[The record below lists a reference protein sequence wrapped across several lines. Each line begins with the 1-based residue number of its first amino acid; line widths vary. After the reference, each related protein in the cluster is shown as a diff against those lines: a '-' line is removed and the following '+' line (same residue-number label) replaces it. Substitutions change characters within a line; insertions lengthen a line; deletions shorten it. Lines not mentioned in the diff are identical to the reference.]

1 MQLFLFKKY
10 KMRPLSISDSAKKI
24 FPINTR
30 RELIDLKDTDFP
42 AVSAVILTKN
52 DMEYVKKI
60 ESLSFNL
67 PIIVVIEDGNEDAK
81 INLQKINS
89 AVVIDSSKKN
99 IELYS
104 RKIESLAQKYENKI
118 DSPFFRALKE
128 YTFTANSEFDCP
140 GHQGGEFF
148 MKHPAGKSFVDFFG
162 ENLFRADLCNADVK
176 LGDLLIHEGPA
187 YDAEKFAAKVFNA
200 DKTYFVLNGTSAS
213 NKIALNAI
221 VTPGDLV
228 LYDRNNHKSC
238 CHGALIQGGAI
249 PLYLQTSRNPYGSIG
264 GIYEEC
270 FKEEY
275 IRELIREKCPEKAD
289 LPRPIRL
296 TVIELG
302 TYDGVISNAKQIVEK
317 IGKLCDY
324 IMFDSAWV
332 GYEQF
337 IPMMKDC
344 SPLLIE
350 LGPEDPGI
358 IVTQSVHKQQA
369 GFSQTS
375 QIHKKDNHIN
385 GQDRYVT
392 HKRFNNSYMMH
403 SSTSPF
409 YPLFA
414 ALDVNAKIHEGKAGR
429 KLWNNCVKLGIDARK
444 MVLNNCKYF
453 KPLVPPIVNG
463 KKWEEGDTEDMAEN
477 IDYFL
482 LKSGE
487 KWHGFEGYGKRQYFI
502 DPCKL
507 NLLTSGIDIEKGEYE
522 EFGIPATI
530 VANYLRE
537 NLIIPEKCDLNDI
550 LFLLTPAE
558 SFAKIENLVN
568 KLCEFE
574 SLLDSNVKLEKVLP
588 DLVGKYEKYKGYTIR
603 QLCQEMHDFYKN
615 RNISYIQKKMFLKE
629 FLPEYV
635 LNPQI
640 ANYEFIRGKGELI
653 PLTECKGRIALEGA
667 LPYPPGIICVQPG
680 ERWND
685 ITLNYFLTLEQI
697 INEFPGFEPE
707 IQGVYL
713 QNENGK
719 KIIYGTV
726 LKKEFEPKA

>member
-1 MQLFLFKKY
+1 
-10 KMRPLSISDSAKKI
+10 MRPLSISDSARKI

-81 INLQKINS
+81 INLQKIKS

-275 IRELIREKCPEKAD
+275 IRDLIREKCPEKAD

-296 TVIELG
+296 AVIELG
-302 TYDGVISNAKQIVEK
+302 TYDGIISNAKQIVEK

-444 MVLNNCKYF
+444 MVINNCKYF

-487 KWHGFEGYGKRQYFI
+487 KWHGFEGYGRRQYFI

-574 SLLDSNVKLEKVLP
+574 SLLDNNVKLEKVLP
-588 DLVGKYEKYKGYTIR
+588 DLVEKYEKYKGYTIR
-603 QLCQEMHDFYKN
+603 KLCQEMHDFYKS
-615 RNISYIQKKMFLKE
+615 RNISLIQKKMFLKE
-629 FLPEYV
+629 YFPEYV

-653 PLTECKGRIALEGA
+653 PLSECKGRIALEGA

-685 ITLNYFLTLEQI
+685 TALNYFLSLEQI

-719 KIIYGTV
+719 KVIYGTV
-726 LKKEFEPKA
+726 LKKEFEPKD

>member
-1 MQLFLFKKY
+1 
-10 KMRPLSISDSAKKI
+10 MRPLSISDSARKI

-81 INLQKINS
+81 INLQKIKS

-275 IRELIREKCPEKAD
+275 IRDLIREKCPEKAD

-296 TVIELG
+296 AVIELG
-302 TYDGVISNAKQIVEK
+302 TYDGIISNAKQIVEK

-487 KWHGFEGYGKRQYFI
+487 KWHGFEGYGRRQYFI

-574 SLLDSNVKLEKVLP
+574 SLLDNNVKLEKVLP
-588 DLVGKYEKYKGYTIR
+588 DLVEKYEKYKGYTIR
-603 QLCQEMHDFYKN
+603 QLCQEMHDFYKS
-615 RNISYIQKKMFLKE
+615 RNISLIQKKMFLKE
-629 FLPEYV
+629 YFPEYV

-653 PLTECKGRIALEGA
+653 PLSECKGRIALEGA

-685 ITLNYFLTLEQI
+685 TALNYFLSLEQI

-719 KIIYGTV
+719 KVIYGTV
-726 LKKEFEPKA
+726 LKKEFEPKD

>member
-296 TVIELG
+296 AVIELG

-588 DLVGKYEKYKGYTIR
+588 DLVEKYEKYKGYTIR

>member
-1 MQLFLFKKY
+1 
-10 KMRPLSISDSAKKI
+10 
-24 FPINTR
+24 
-30 RELIDLKDTDFP
+30 
-42 AVSAVILTKN
+42 
-52 DMEYVKKI
+52 
-60 ESLSFNL
+60 
-67 PIIVVIEDGNEDAK
+67 
-81 INLQKINS
+81 
-89 AVVIDSSKKN
+89 
-99 IELYS
+99 
-104 RKIESLAQKYENKI
+104 
-118 DSPFFRALKE
+118 
-128 YTFTANSEFDCP
+128 
-140 GHQGGEFF
+140 
-148 MKHPAGKSFVDFFG
+148 
-162 ENLFRADLCNADVK
+162 
-176 LGDLLIHEGPA
+176 
-187 YDAEKFAAKVFNA
+187 
-200 DKTYFVLNGTSAS
+200 
-213 NKIALNAI
+213 
-221 VTPGDLV
+221 
-228 LYDRNNHKSC
+228 
-238 CHGALIQGGAI
+238 
-249 PLYLQTSRNPYGSIG
+249 
-264 GIYEEC
+264 
-270 FKEEY
+270 
-275 IRELIREKCPEKAD
+275 
-289 LPRPIRL
+289 
-296 TVIELG
+296 
-302 TYDGVISNAKQIVEK
+302 
-317 IGKLCDY
+317 
-324 IMFDSAWV
+324 MFDSAWV

-487 KWHGFEGYGKRQYFI
+487 KWHGFEGYGRRQYFI

-615 RNISYIQKKMFLKE
+615 RNISSIQKKMFLKE
-629 FLPEYV
+629 YFPEYV
-635 LNPQI
+635 LNPQT
-640 ANYEFIRGKGELI
+640 ANYEFIRGKGELV
-653 PLTECKGRIALEGA
+653 PLSECKGRIALEGA

-680 ERWND
+680 EKWND
-685 ITLNYFLTLEQI
+685 ITLNYFLSLEQI

-719 KIIYGTV
+719 KIIYGIV
-726 LKKEFEPKA
+726 LKKEFEPKD

>member
-1 MQLFLFKKY
+1 MK
-10 KMRPLSISDSAKKI
+10 PLSISESARKI
-24 FPINTR
+24 FPIRTK
-30 RELIDLKDTDFP
+30 RELIDLKETDF
-42 AVSAVILTKN
+42 AVVASVILTKS
-52 DMEYVKKI
+52 DVEWVKKI
-60 ESLSFNL
+60 GCLCFDL
-67 PIIVVIEDGNEDAK
+67 PIVVVIEEGNEEAK
-81 INLQKINS
+81 TNLSKSQYS
-89 AVVIDSSKKN
+89 LVVDTSKKN

-104 RKIESLAQKYENKI
+104 RKIESLAQKYESKI

-128 YTFTANSEFDCP
+128 YTMTANSQFDCP

-148 MKHPAGKSFVDFFG
+148 MKHPTGKSFVDFFG

-200 DKTYFVLNGTSAS
+200 DKTYFVLNGTSSS
-213 NKIALNAI
+213 NKMVLNAI
-221 VTPGDLV
+221 LTPGDLV

-238 CHGALIQGGAI
+238 CHGGLIQSGAT

-270 FKEEY
+270 FNEDY
-275 IRELIREKCPEKAD
+275 IRTLIREKCPEKAK
-289 LPRPIRL
+289 LKRPIRL
-296 TVIELG
+296 AVIQLG
-302 TYDGVISNAKQIVEK
+302 TYDGVISNAKQIIGK

-337 IPMMKDC
+337 IPMMKEC
-344 SPLLIE
+344 SPLLLE

-392 HKRFNNSYMMH
+392 HKRFNNAYMIH

-414 ALDVNAKIHEGKAGR
+414 ALDVNAKIHEGEAGK
-429 KLWNNCVKLGIDARK
+429 KLWHLCVKLGIDARK
-444 MVLNNCKYF
+444 MILKNCKYF

-463 KKWEEGDTEDMAEN
+463 KKWEEGDTEEMAN
-477 IDYFL
+477 DKNYFL
-482 LKSGE
+482 LEAGE
-487 KWHGFEGYGKRQYFI
+487 KWHGFAGYGKNQYFI

-507 NLLTSGIDIEKGEYE
+507 NILTLGINIEKGEYE
-522 EFGIPATI
+522 DFGIPAVI
-530 VANYLRE
+530 VAHYLRE
-537 NLIIPEKCDLNDI
+537 NMIIPEKCDLNDI
-550 LFLLTPAE
+550 LFLFTPAE

-568 KLCEFE
+568 KLCDFE
-574 SLLDSNVKLEKVLP
+574 ELLDKDVKLEKMLP
-588 DLVGKYEKYKGYTIR
+588 DLVQRYEIYKKYTIK
-603 QLCQEMHDFYKN
+603 QLCQKIHDYYKN
-615 RNISYIQKKMFLKE
+615 KNLSELQKKMFLKE
-629 FLPEYV
+629 NFPEYV

-640 ANYEFIRGKGELI
+640 ANYEFIRGKGELVPI
-653 PLTECKGRIALEGA
+653 KEIKGRIALEGA

-685 ITLNYFLTLEQI
+685 ITQQYFLCLEDI

-713 QNENGK
+713 EKENGK
-719 KIIYGTV
+719 KRSYGIV
-726 LKKEFEPKA
+726 LKKEFEPKI

>member
-1 MQLFLFKKY
+1 
-10 KMRPLSISDSAKKI
+10 MRPLSISESARKI
-24 FPINTR
+24 FPIHTK
-30 RELIDLKDTDFP
+30 RELIDLKNTDFP
-42 AVSAVILTKN
+42 SVSAVILTKN
-52 DMEYVKKI
+52 DVEWIKKI
-60 ESLSFNL
+60 NELCYDL
-67 PIIVVIEDGNEDAK
+67 PIIGVIEDGNEDAK
-81 INLQKINS
+81 TNISRNNFAAL
-89 AVVIDSSKKN
+89 IDTSKNN

-104 RKIESLAQKYENKI
+104 RKVENLAQKYENSI
-118 DSPFFRALKE
+118 ESPFFRALKE
-128 YTFTANSEFDCP
+128 YTVSANSQFDCP

-148 MKHPAGKSFVDFFG
+148 MKHPTGKSFVDFFG
-162 ENLFRADLCNADVK
+162 ENIFRSDLCNADVK

-187 YDAEKFAAKVFNA
+187 YDSEKFAAKVFNA

-213 NKIALNAI
+213 NKIVLNAL

-238 CHGALIQGGAI
+238 CHGALIEGGAT

-275 IRELIREKCPEKAD
+275 IRNLIREKCKKKAD
-289 LPRPIRL
+289 LQRPIRL
-296 TVIELG
+296 AIIQLG
-302 TYDGVISNAKQIVEK
+302 TYDGVISNAKQIIEK

-337 IPMMKDC
+337 IPMMKCC
-344 SPLLIE
+344 SPLLVE

-385 GQDRYVT
+385 GQERYVT
-392 HKRFNNSYMMH
+392 HKRFNNAYMLH

-414 ALDVNAKIHEGKAGR
+414 ALDVNAKIHEGEAG
-429 KLWNNCVKLGIDARK
+429 KQLWNNCVKLGIEARK
-444 MVLNNCKYF
+444 MVLHNCKYF

-463 KKWEEGDTEDMAEN
+463 KKWEEGNTEEMANN

-482 LKSGE
+482 LNAGE

-507 NLLTSGIDIEKGEYE
+507 ILLTCGINIEKGEYE
-522 EFGIPATI
+522 DFGIPASI
-530 VANYLRE
+530 VALYLRE
-537 NLIIPEKCDLNDI
+537 NMIIPEKCDLNDI

-568 KLCEFE
+568 KLCDFE
-574 SLLDSNVKLEKVLP
+574 TLLDKNEKLEKVLP
-588 DLVGKYEKYKGYTIR
+588 DLVIKYNKYKGYTIKS
-603 QLCQEMHDFYKN
+603 LCQEIHNFYKKQN
-615 RNISYIQKKMFLKE
+615 VSSLQKKIFLKE
-629 FLPEYV
+629 NFPEYV
-635 LNPQI
+635 LNPQV
-640 ANYEFIRGKGELI
+640 ANYEFVRGKGELI
-653 PLTECKGRIALEGA
+653 PLDECLGRIALEGA

-680 ERWND
+680 ERWNE
-685 ITLNYFLTLEQI
+685 ITQKYFLCLEQLV
-697 INEFPGFEPE
+697 NEFPGFEPE
-707 IQGVYL
+707 IQGADL
-713 QNENGK
+713 QKENGK
-719 KIIYGTV
+719 TKLYGIV
-726 LKKEFEPKA
+726 LKKQYEPK

>member
-1 MQLFLFKKY
+1 
-10 KMRPLSISDSAKKI
+10 MRPLSISESARKI
-24 FPINTR
+24 FKINTR

-42 AVSAVILTKN
+42 DVSAVILTKN
-52 DMEYVKKI
+52 DLDWAQKI
-60 ESLSFNL
+60 YDLCFDL
-67 PIIVVIEDGNEDAK
+67 PIIAVIEEGNEDAK
-81 INLQKINS
+81 TNLPKNHFS
-89 AVVIDSSKKN
+89 AIIDTSKKN

-104 RKIESLAQKYENKI
+104 RKIENLAQKYENKI
-118 DSPFFRALKE
+118 ESPFFRALKE
-128 YTFTANSEFDCP
+128 YTVSANSQFDTP

-148 MKHPAGKSFVDFFG
+148 MKHPAGKSFVNFFG
-162 ENLFRADLCNADVK
+162 ENIFRSDLCISDIK
-176 LGDLLIHEGPA
+176 LGDMLIHEGPA
-187 YDAEKFAAKVFNA
+187 YDAEKYAAKVYNA
-200 DKTYFVLNGTSAS
+200 DKTYFVLNGTSTS
-213 NKIALNAI
+213 NKIAINSI

-238 CHGALIQGGAI
+238 CHGALIQGGAT

-275 IRELIREKCPEKAD
+275 IRNLIREKCKEKAD

-296 TVIELG
+296 AIIELG
-302 TYDGVISNAKQIVEK
+302 TYDGVISNAKQIIEK

-337 IPMMKDC
+337 IPMMKCC
-344 SPLLIE
+344 SPLLVQ

-369 GFSQTS
+369 GFSQAS

-385 GQDRYVT
+385 GQERYVT
-392 HKRFNNSYMMH
+392 HKRFNNVYMLH

-414 ALDVNAKIHEGKAGR
+414 SLDVNAKIHEGKAGKR
-429 KLWNNCVKLGIDARK
+429 LWNICVKLGIDARK
-444 MVLNNCKYF
+444 MVLKNCKYF
-453 KPLVPPIVNG
+453 KPLVPPIING
-463 KKWEEGDTEDMAEN
+463 KKWEESDTEEMANN

-482 LKSGE
+482 LEAGE

-507 NLLTSGIDIEKGEYE
+507 NLLTCGINIEKGEYE
-522 EFGIPATI
+522 DFGIPACI
-530 VANYLRE
+530 VAHYLRQ
-537 NLIIPEKCDLNDI
+537 NMIIPEKCDLNNI

-568 KLCEFE
+568 KLCDFE
-574 SLLDSNVKLEKVLP
+574 DLLDKNVKLEKVV
-588 DLVGKYEKYKGYTIR
+588 DIHEKYKGYTIR
-603 QLCQEMHDFYKN
+603 SLCQEIHNFYKKK
-615 RNISYIQKKMFLKE
+615 NIALLLKKMFLKE
-629 FLPEYV
+629 NFPEYV
-635 LNPQI
+635 LNPQL
-640 ANYEFIRGKGELI
+640 AHNEFVRGKGELI
-653 PLTECKGRIALEGA
+653 PLEDCLGRIALEGA
-667 LPYPPGIICVQPG
+667 LPYPPGIICVMPG
-680 ERWND
+680 ERWNE
-685 ITLNYFLTLEQI
+685 TTQKYFLCLEEF

-713 QNENGK
+713 QKENGK
-719 KIIYGTV
+719 TKIYGIV
-726 LKKEFEPKA
+726 LKKEYEPK

>member
-1 MQLFLFKKY
+1 
-10 KMRPLSISDSAKKI
+10 MRPLSISDSARKI

-60 ESLSFNL
+60 ESLSFDL

-81 INLQKINS
+81 INLQKIKS

-270 FKEEY
+270 LKEEY

-296 TVIELG
+296 AVIELG

-588 DLVGKYEKYKGYTIR
+588 DLVEKYEKYKGYTIR

-615 RNISYIQKKMFLKE
+615 RNISSIQKKMFLKE
-629 FLPEYV
+629 NFPEYV
-635 LNPQI
+635 LNPQT
-640 ANYEFIRGKGELI
+640 ANYEFIRGKGELV
-653 PLTECKGRIALEGA
+653 PLSECKGRIALEGA

-719 KIIYGTV
+719 KVIYGTV
-726 LKKEFEPKA
+726 LKKEFEPKD

>member
-1 MQLFLFKKY
+1 MK
-10 KMRPLSISDSAKKI
+10 PLSISETAKKI
-24 FPINTR
+24 FPIRTK

-52 DMEYVKKI
+52 DIEWAKKI
-60 ESLSFNL
+60 DSLYFGL
-67 PIIVVIEDGNEDAK
+67 PIIVVIEEGNEEAK
-81 INLQKINS
+81 TKLSKNKFS
-89 AVVIDSSKKN
+89 AVIDTSKKN
-99 IELYS
+99 LELYS
-104 RKIESLAQKYENKI
+104 RKIENLAQKYETKV

-128 YTFTANSEFDCP
+128 YTMSANSEFDCP

-148 MKHPAGKSFVDFFG
+148 MKHPAGRSFVDFFG

-187 YDAEKFAAKVFNA
+187 YDAEKFAAKVFNS
-200 DKTYFVLNGTSAS
+200 DKTYFVLNGTSTS
-213 NKIALNAI
+213 NKVVLNAI

-238 CHGALIQGGAI
+238 CHGALIQGGGI

-275 IRELIREKCPEKAD
+275 IKNLIKEKCPEKAE
-289 LPRPIRL
+289 LQRPIRL
-296 TVIELG
+296 AIIELG
-302 TYDGVISNAKQIVEK
+302 TYDGVISNAKQIIEK
-317 IGKLCDY
+317 IGKMCDY

-337 IPMMKDC
+337 IPMMKCC
-344 SPLLIE
+344 SPLLLD

-375 QIHKKDNHIN
+375 QIHKKDNHIK
-385 GQDRYVT
+385 GQERYVT
-392 HKRFNNSYMMH
+392 HKRFNNAYMIH

-414 ALDVNAKIHEGKAGR
+414 ALDVNAKIHEGKAGQ
-429 KLWNNCVKLGIDARK
+429 KLWNNCVKLGIEARK
-444 MVLNNCKYF
+444 MVINNCKYF

-463 KKWEEGDTEDMAEN
+463 KKWEEGDTEEMAN
-477 IDYFL
+477 NLDYFL
-482 LKSGE
+482 LKAGE

-507 NLLTSGIDIEKGEYE
+507 NLLTCGINIEKEEYE
-522 EFGIPATI
+522 NFGIPGVI
-530 VANYLRE
+530 VAHFLRE
-537 NLIIPEKCDLNDI
+537 NMIIPEKCDLNDI

-574 SLLDSNVKLEKVLP
+574 SLIDEDAPLEKVLP
-588 DLVGKYEKYKGYTIR
+588 DLVEKYEKYKGYTIKK
-603 QLCQEMHDFYKN
+603 LCQELHDFYKSK
-615 RNISYIQKKMFLKE
+615 NIASIQKKLFLKE
-629 FLPEYV
+629 NFPEYI
-635 LNPQI
+635 LNPQL
-640 ANYEFIRGKGELI
+640 ANYEFVRGKGELI
-653 PLTECKGRIALEGA
+653 PLSECNGRIALEGA

-680 ERWND
+680 EKWND
-685 ITLNYFLTLEQI
+685 ITIEYFLCLEQI
-697 INEFPGFEPE
+697 INQFPGFEPE

-713 QNENGK
+713 QKENGK
-719 KIIYGTV
+719 TSIYGIV
-726 LKKEFEPKA
+726 LKKEYEPKL

>member
-1 MQLFLFKKY
+1 
-10 KMRPLSISDSAKKI
+10 MRPLSISESARKL
-24 FPINTR
+24 FPIRTK
-30 RELIDLKDTDFP
+30 RELIDLKETDFP
-42 AVSAVILTKN
+42 AVSSVILTKN
-52 DMEYVKKI
+52 DLDWIKKI
-60 ESLSFNL
+60 EQLYFDL
-67 PIIVVIEDGNEDAK
+67 PIIIVIEEGKEDEKTKLPKLGVA
-81 INLQKINS
+81 
-89 AVVIDSSKKN
+89 AVIDSSKKN

-104 RKIESLAQKYENKI
+104 RKIENLAQKYENKI

-128 YTFTANSEFDCP
+128 YTISANSEFDTP

-187 YDAEKFAAKVFNA
+187 YDSEKFAAKVFNA
-200 DKTYFVLNGTSAS
+200 DKTYFVLNGTSTS
-213 NKIALNAI
+213 NKIAINAI
-221 VTPGDLV
+221 VAPGDLV

-238 CHGALIQGGAI
+238 CHAALIIGGAI

-275 IRELIREKCPEKAD
+275 IRNLIKEKCPEKSE
-289 LPRPIRL
+289 LKRPIRL
-296 TVIELG
+296 AIIELG
-302 TYDGVISNAKQIVEK
+302 TYDGVISNAKQIIEK

-337 IPMMKDC
+337 IPMMKVC
-344 SPLLIE
+344 SPLLVE

-392 HKRFNNSYMMH
+392 HKRFNNAYMMH
-403 SSTSPF
+403 STTSPF

-414 ALDVNAKIHEGKAGR
+414 ALDVNAKIHEGKAGK
-429 KLWNNCVKLGIDARK
+429 KLWNNCVKLGIEARK

-453 KPLVPPIVNG
+453 KPLVPPVVNG
-463 KKWEEGDTEDMAEN
+463 KKWEEADTEEMANN

-482 LKSGE
+482 LKAGAI
-487 KWHGFEGYGKRQYFI
+487 WHGFEGYGKRQYFI

-507 NLLTSGIDIEKGEYE
+507 SLLTVGINIEKKEYE
-522 EFGIPATI
+522 EFGIPAVI
-530 VANYLRE
+530 VAHYLRE
-537 NLIIPEKCDLNDI
+537 NMIVPEKCDLNDI

-568 KLCEFE
+568 KLCDFE
-574 SLLDSNVKLEKVLP
+574 HLLDKNVLLEKMLP
-588 DLVGKYEKYKGYTIR
+588 DLVQKHEKYKGYQIKK
-603 QLCQEMHDFYKN
+603 LCQEMHDFYKN
-615 RNISYIQKKMFLKE
+615 HNISLLQKKLFLKE
-629 FLPEYV
+629 NFPEYAMS
-635 LNPQI
+635 PQL
-640 ANYEFIRGKGELI
+640 ANYEFIRGKGELV
-653 PLTECKGRIALEGA
+653 PLSECKGRIALEGA
-667 LPYPPGIICVQPG
+667 LPYPPGIICVHPG
-680 ERWND
+680 EKWND
-685 ITLNYFLTLEQI
+685 ITLEYFLFLEKY

-707 IQGVYL
+707 IQGVYMEK
-713 QNENGK
+713 ENGK
-719 KIIYGTV
+719 TKMYAIV
-726 LKKEFEPKA
+726 LKKEFEPKK

>member
-1 MQLFLFKKY
+1 
-10 KMRPLSISDSAKKI
+10 MRPLSISESAKKI
-24 FPINTR
+24 FPIHTK
-30 RELIDLKDTDFP
+30 RELIDIKETDFP
-42 AVSAVILTKN
+42 AISAVILTKN
-52 DMEYVKKI
+52 DIEWVKKI
-60 ESLSFNL
+60 ESLCFEL
-67 PIIVVIEDGNEDAK
+67 PIIVVIEEGNEEAK
-81 INLQKINS
+81 THFSKNKYS
-89 AVVIDSSKKN
+89 VVVDTSKKN

-104 RKIESLAQKYENKI
+104 RKIESIAQKYENKI
-118 DSPFFRALKE
+118 DSPFFKALKE

-200 DKTYFVLNGTSAS
+200 DKTYFVLNGTSTS
-213 NKIALNAI
+213 NKMALNAI
-221 VTPGDLV
+221 LTPGDLV

-270 FKEEY
+270 FKEDY
-275 IRELIREKCPEKAD
+275 IRNLIREKCPERAELK
-289 LPRPIRL
+289 RPIRL
-296 TVIELG
+296 AVIELG
-302 TYDGVISNAKQIVEK
+302 TYDGVISNAKQIIEK

-337 IPMMKDC
+337 IPMMKEC
-344 SPLLIE
+344 SPLLVD

-385 GQDRYVT
+385 GQDRYIT
-392 HKRFNNSYMMH
+392 HKRFNNAYMMH
-403 SSTSPF
+403 ASTSPF

-414 ALDVNAKIHEGKAGR
+414 ALDVNAKIHEGEAGK
-429 KLWNNCVKLGIDARK
+429 KLWNTCVKLGIDARK
-444 MVLNNCKYF
+444 MILNNCKYF

-463 KKWEEGDTEDMAEN
+463 KKWEEGDTEEMANN

-482 LKSGE
+482 LKAGE
-487 KWHGFEGYGKRQYFI
+487 KWHGFEGYGKKQYFI

-507 NLLTSGIDIEKGEYE
+507 NVLTIGINIEKGEYE
-522 EFGIPATI
+522 DFGIPAVI
-530 VANYLRE
+530 VAYYLRE
-537 NLIIPEKCDLNDI
+537 NLIVPEKSDLNDI
-550 LFLLTPAE
+550 LFLFTPAE

-568 KLCEFE
+568 KLCDFE
-574 SLLDSNVKLEKVLP
+574 MLLDKNVKLEKILP
-588 DLVGKYEKYKGYTIR
+588 DLVEKHEKYKNYTIR
-603 QLCQEMHDFYKN
+603 QLCQEIHNMYKSK
-615 RNISYIQKKMFLKE
+615 NIADLQKKLFLKE
-629 FLPEYV
+629 NFPEYA
-635 LNPQI
+635 LNPQL
-640 ANYEFIRGKGELI
+640 ANYELIRGKGELI

-685 ITLNYFLTLEQI
+685 ITQQYFLCLEDI

-713 QNENGK
+713 EKENGK
-719 KIIYGTV
+719 KRSYGIV
-726 LKKEFEPKA
+726 LKKEFEPKI

>member
-1 MQLFLFKKY
+1 
-10 KMRPLSISDSAKKI
+10 MRPLSISESAKKI
-24 FPINTR
+24 FPIHTK
-30 RELIDLKDTDFP
+30 RELIDIKETDFP
-42 AVSAVILTKN
+42 AISAVILTKN
-52 DMEYVKKI
+52 DIEWVKKI
-60 ESLSFNL
+60 ESLCFEL
-67 PIIVVIEDGNEDAK
+67 PIIVVIEEGNEEAK
-81 INLQKINS
+81 THFSKNKYS
-89 AVVIDSSKKN
+89 VVVDTSKKN

-104 RKIESLAQKYENKI
+104 RKIESIAQKYENKI
-118 DSPFFRALKE
+118 DSPFFKALKE

-200 DKTYFVLNGTSAS
+200 DKTYFVLNGTSTS
-213 NKIALNAI
+213 NKMALNAI
-221 VTPGDLV
+221 LTPGDLV

-270 FKEEY
+270 FKEDY
-275 IRELIREKCPEKAD
+275 IRNLIREKCPERAELK
-289 LPRPIRL
+289 RPIRL
-296 TVIELG
+296 AVIELG
-302 TYDGVISNAKQIVEK
+302 TYDGVISNAKQIIEK

-337 IPMMKDC
+337 IPMMKEC
-344 SPLLIE
+344 SPLLVD

-385 GQDRYVT
+385 GQDRYIT
-392 HKRFNNSYMMH
+392 HKRFNNAYMMH
-403 SSTSPF
+403 ASTSPF

-414 ALDVNAKIHEGKAGR
+414 ALDVNAKIHEGEAGK
-429 KLWNNCVKLGIDARK
+429 KLWNTCVKLGIDARK
-444 MVLNNCKYF
+444 MILNNCKYF

-463 KKWEEGDTEDMAEN
+463 KKWEEGDTEEMANN

-482 LKSGE
+482 LKAGE
-487 KWHGFEGYGKRQYFI
+487 KWHGFEGYGKKQYFI

-507 NLLTSGIDIEKGEYE
+507 NVLTIGINIEKGEYE
-522 EFGIPATI
+522 EFGIPAVI
-530 VANYLRE
+530 VAHYLRE
-537 NLIIPEKCDLNDI
+537 NMIVPEKCDLNDI
-550 LFLLTPAE
+550 LFLFTPAE

-568 KLCEFE
+568 KLCDFE
-574 SLLDSNVKLEKVLP
+574 MLLDKNVKLEKILP
-588 DLVGKYEKYKGYTIR
+588 DLVEKHEKYKNYTIR
-603 QLCQEMHDFYKN
+603 QLCQEIHNMYKSK
-615 RNISYIQKKMFLKE
+615 NIADLQKKLFLKE
-629 FLPEYV
+629 NFPEYA
-635 LNPQI
+635 LNPQL
-640 ANYEFIRGKGELI
+640 ANYELIRGKGELI

-685 ITLNYFLTLEQI
+685 ITQQYFLCLEDI

-713 QNENGK
+713 EKENGK
-719 KIIYGTV
+719 KRSYGIV
-726 LKKEFEPKA
+726 LKKEFEPKI

>member
-1 MQLFLFKKY
+1 MAL
-10 KMRPLSISDSAKKI
+10 
-24 FPINTR
+24 
-30 RELIDLKDTDFP
+30 
-42 AVSAVILTKN
+42 VILTKN
-52 DMEYVKKI
+52 DVEWVKKI
-60 ESLSFNL
+60 SSLCFEL
-67 PIIVVIEDGNEDAK
+67 PIVVVIEEGNEEAK
-81 INLQKINS
+81 TNLSKS
-89 AVVIDSSKKN
+89 KYSLVVDTSKKN
-99 IELYS
+99 VELYS

-128 YTFTANSEFDCP
+128 YTFTANSQFDCP

-148 MKHPAGKSFVDFFG
+148 MKHPTGKSFVDFFG
-162 ENLFRADLCNADVK
+162 ENIFRADLCNADVK

-200 DKTYFVLNGTSAS
+200 NKTYFVLNGTSSS

-221 VTPGDLV
+221 LTPGDLV

-238 CHGALIQGGAI
+238 CHGALVLSGAI

-270 FKEEY
+270 LNEDY
-275 IRELIREKCPEKAD
+275 IRNLIKEKCPERAELK
-289 LPRPIRL
+289 RPIRL
-296 TVIELG
+296 AVIELG
-302 TYDGVISNAKQIVEK
+302 TYDGVMSNAKQIIEK

-337 IPMMKDC
+337 IPMMKEC
-344 SPLLIE
+344 SPLLVE

-385 GQDRYVT
+385 SQDRYVT
-392 HKRFNNSYMMH
+392 HKRFNNAYMMH

-414 ALDVNAKIHEGKAGR
+414 ALDVNAKIHEGEAGI
-429 KLWNNCVKLGIDARK
+429 KLWNSCVKLGIDARK

-463 KKWEEGDTEDMAEN
+463 KKWEEGDTEEMAN
-477 IDYFL
+477 DINYFL
-482 LKSGE
+482 LKSDE
-487 KWHGFEGYGKRQYFI
+487 KWHGFEGYGKKQYFI

-507 NLLTSGIDIEKGEYE
+507 NILTIGINIEKGEYE
-522 EFGIPATI
+522 DFGIPAVI
-530 VANYLRE
+530 VAHYLRE
-537 NLIIPEKCDLNDI
+537 NMIIPEKCDLNDI
-550 LFLLTPAE
+550 LFLFTPAE

-568 KLCEFE
+568 KLCDFE
-574 SLLDSNVKLEKVLP
+574 VLLDKDEKLEKVLP
-588 DLVGKYEKYKGYTIR
+588 DLVQKYEIYKKYTIK
-603 QLCQEMHDFYKN
+603 QLCQKIHDFYKN
-615 RNISYIQKKMFLKE
+615 KNIAELQKKMFLKE
-629 FLPEYV
+629 NFPEYV
-635 LNPQI
+635 LNPQFT
-640 ANYEFIRGKGELI
+640 NYEFIRGKGELV
-653 PLTECKGRIALEGA
+653 PLKEIKGRIALEGA

-685 ITLNYFLTLEQI
+685 ITQEYFLCLEDI
-697 INEFPGFEPE
+697 INNFPGFEPE

-713 QNENGK
+713 EKENDK
-719 KIIYGTV
+719 KVAYGIV
-726 LKKEFEPKA
+726 LKKEFESKK

>member
-1 MQLFLFKKY
+1 
-10 KMRPLSISDSAKKI
+10 MRTLTISDSARKI

-30 RELIDLKDTDFP
+30 RELINLKDTDFP

-60 ESLSFNL
+60 ESLSFDL

-81 INLQKINS
+81 INLQKIKS

-238 CHGALIQGGAI
+238 CHGALIQGGGI

-296 TVIELG
+296 AVIELG

-444 MVLNNCKYF
+444 MVINNCKYF

-588 DLVGKYEKYKGYTIR
+588 DLVEKYEKYKGYTIR

-615 RNISYIQKKMFLKE
+615 RNISSIQKKMFLKE
-629 FLPEYV
+629 YFPEYV

-653 PLTECKGRIALEGA
+653 PLSECKGRIALEGA

-685 ITLNYFLTLEQI
+685 TTINYFLSLEQI

-719 KIIYGTV
+719 KVIYGTV
-726 LKKEFEPKA
+726 LKKEFEPKN

>member
-1 MQLFLFKKY
+1 
-10 KMRPLSISDSAKKI
+10 MRPLSISDSAKKI

-60 ESLSFNL
+60 ESLSFDL

-81 INLQKINS
+81 INLQKIKS

-296 TVIELG
+296 AVIELG

-522 EFGIPATI
+522 KFGIPATI

-588 DLVGKYEKYKGYTIR
+588 DLVEKYEKYKGYTIR

-615 RNISYIQKKMFLKE
+615 RNISSIQKKMFLKE
-629 FLPEYV
+629 NFPEYV
-635 LNPQI
+635 LNPQT
-640 ANYEFIRGKGELI
+640 ANYEFIRGKGELV
-653 PLTECKGRIALEGA
+653 PLSECKGRIALEGA

-719 KIIYGTV
+719 KVIYGTV
-726 LKKEFEPKA
+726 LKKEFEPKD

>member
-1 MQLFLFKKY
+1 
-10 KMRPLSISDSAKKI
+10 MRPLSISESAKKI
-24 FPINTR
+24 FPIHTT
-30 RELIDLKDTDFP
+30 RELINLKDTDFP

-52 DMEYVKKI
+52 DLDWIKKI
-60 ESLSFNL
+60 EELHFDL
-67 PIIVVIEDGNEDAK
+67 PIIIVIEEGTEDEKTKLPKFGA
-81 INLQKINS
+81 
-89 AVVIDSSKKN
+89 AAVIDSSKKN

-104 RKIESLAQKYENKI
+104 RKIENLAQKYENKI
-118 DSPFFRALKE
+118 DSPFFRALKD
-128 YTFTANSEFDCP
+128 YTISANSEFSTP

-162 ENLFRADLCNADVK
+162 ENLFRADLCNADAK

-200 DKTYFVLNGTSAS
+200 DKTYFVLNGTSTS
-213 NKIALNAI
+213 NKIVLNAI
-221 VTPGDLV
+221 VAPGDLV

-275 IRELIREKCPEKAD
+275 IRNLIKEKCPEKAE
-289 LPRPIRL
+289 LKRPIRL
-296 TVIELG
+296 AIIELG
-302 TYDGVISNAKQIVEK
+302 TYDGVISNAKQIIEK

-324 IMFDSAWV
+324 ILFDSAWV

-337 IPMMKDC
+337 IPMMKVC
-344 SPLLIE
+344 SPLLVE

-392 HKRFNNSYMMH
+392 HKRFNNAYMLH
-403 SSTSPF
+403 ATTSPF

-429 KLWNNCVKLGIDARK
+429 KLWNNCVKLGIEARK
-444 MVLNNCKYF
+444 MILNNCKYF

-463 KKWEEGDTEDMAEN
+463 KKWEEADTDEMAEN

-482 LKSGE
+482 LKAGAT
-487 KWHGFEGYGKRQYFI
+487 WHGFEGYGKRQYFI

-507 NLLTSGIDIEKGEYE
+507 NLLTVGINIEKKEYE
-522 EFGIPATI
+522 EFGIPAVI

-537 NLIIPEKCDLNDI
+537 NMIVPEKCDLNDI

-568 KLCEFE
+568 KLCDFE
-574 SLLDSNVKLEKVLP
+574 NLLDKNVKLEKMLP
-588 DLVGKYEKYKGYTIR
+588 DLVQKHEKYKNYTVK
-603 QLCQEMHDFYKN
+603 QLCQEMHNFYKSKSIN
-615 RNISYIQKKMFLKE
+615 TLQKKLFLKE
-629 FLPEYV
+629 NFPEYAM
-635 LNPQI
+635 NPQL

-653 PLTECKGRIALEGA
+653 PLNQCKGRIALEGA
-667 LPYPPGIICVQPG
+667 LPYPPGIICVMPG

-685 ITLNYFLTLEQI
+685 ITLEYFLFLEEY

-713 QNENGK
+713 QKENGK
-719 KIIYGTV
+719 SIIYGIV
-726 LKKEFEPKA
+726 LKKEFESKK

>member
-1 MQLFLFKKY
+1 
-10 KMRPLSISDSAKKI
+10 MRPLSISESAKKI
-24 FPINTR
+24 FPIHTK
-30 RELIDLKDTDFP
+30 RELIDIKETDFP
-42 AVSAVILTKN
+42 AISAVILTKN
-52 DMEYVKKI
+52 DIEWVKKI
-60 ESLSFNL
+60 ESLCFEL
-67 PIIVVIEDGNEDAK
+67 PIIVVIEEGNEEAK
-81 INLQKINS
+81 THFSKNKYS
-89 AVVIDSSKKN
+89 VVVDTSKKN

-104 RKIESLAQKYENKI
+104 RKIESIAQKYENKI
-118 DSPFFRALKE
+118 DSPFFKALKE

-200 DKTYFVLNGTSAS
+200 DKTYFVLNGTSTS
-213 NKIALNAI
+213 NKMALNAI
-221 VTPGDLV
+221 LTPGDLV

-270 FKEEY
+270 FKEDY
-275 IRELIREKCPEKAD
+275 IRNLIREKCPERAELK
-289 LPRPIRL
+289 RPIRL
-296 TVIELG
+296 AVIELG
-302 TYDGVISNAKQIVEK
+302 TYDGVISNAKQIIEK

-337 IPMMKDC
+337 IPMMKEC
-344 SPLLIE
+344 SPLLVD

-385 GQDRYVT
+385 GQDRYIT
-392 HKRFNNSYMMH
+392 HKRFNNAYMMH
-403 SSTSPF
+403 ASTSPF

-414 ALDVNAKIHEGKAGR
+414 ALDVNAKIHEGEAGK
-429 KLWNNCVKLGIDARK
+429 KLWNTCVKLGIDARK
-444 MVLNNCKYF
+444 MILNNCKYF

-463 KKWEEGDTEDMAEN
+463 KKWEEGDTEEMANN

-482 LKSGE
+482 LKAGE
-487 KWHGFEGYGKRQYFI
+487 KWHGFEGYGKKQYFI

-507 NLLTSGIDIEKGEYE
+507 NVLTIGINIEKGEYE
-522 EFGIPATI
+522 DFGIPAVI
-530 VANYLRE
+530 VAHYLRE
-537 NLIIPEKCDLNDI
+537 NMIVPEKCDLNDI
-550 LFLLTPAE
+550 LFLFTPAE

-568 KLCEFE
+568 KLCDFE
-574 SLLDSNVKLEKVLP
+574 VLLDKDVKLEKILP
-588 DLVGKYEKYKGYTIR
+588 DLVEKHEKYKNYTIR
-603 QLCQEMHDFYKN
+603 QLCQEIHNMYKSK
-615 RNISYIQKKMFLKE
+615 NIADLQKKMFLKE
-629 FLPEYV
+629 NFPEYA
-635 LNPQI
+635 LNPQL
-640 ANYEFIRGKGELI
+640 ANYELIRGKGELI

-685 ITLNYFLTLEQI
+685 ITQQYFLCLEDI

-713 QNENGK
+713 EKENGK
-719 KIIYGTV
+719 KRSYGIV
-726 LKKEFEPKA
+726 LKKEFEPKI

>member
-1 MQLFLFKKY
+1 MK
-10 KMRPLSISDSAKKI
+10 PLSISETARKI
-24 FPINTR
+24 FPIHTK
-30 RELIDLKDTDFP
+30 RELIDLKDTDFTSV
-42 AVSAVILTKN
+42 AAVILTKN
-52 DMEYVKKI
+52 ELDWAKKI
-60 ESLSFNL
+60 YELRFDL
-67 PIIVVIEDGNEDAK
+67 PIIAVIEEGNEDAK
-81 INLQKINS
+81 INLSKSNLS
-89 AVVIDSSKKN
+89 AVIDSSKKN

-128 YTFTANSEFDCP
+128 YTVFANSQFNCP

-162 ENLFRADLCNADVK
+162 ENIFRADLCNADVK

-187 YDAEKFAAKVFNA
+187 YDAEKYASKVFNS

-213 NKIALNAI
+213 NKIVLNAI
-221 VTPGDLV
+221 VAPGDLV

-275 IRELIREKCPEKAD
+275 IRNLIREKCKEKAD
-289 LPRPIRL
+289 LPRPIRIAI
-296 TVIELG
+296 IELG
-302 TYDGVISNAKQIVEK
+302 TYDGVISNAKQIIEK

-337 IPMMKDC
+337 IPMMKCC
-344 SPLLIE
+344 SPLLLE

-385 GQDRYVT
+385 GQERYVT
-392 HKRFNNSYMMH
+392 HKRFNNAYMLH

-414 ALDVNAKIHEGKAGR
+414 SLDVNAKIHEGKAGK
-429 KLWNNCVKLGIDARK
+429 KLWHTCVKLGIDARK

-463 KKWEEGDTEDMAEN
+463 KKWEEGDTEEMANN

-482 LKSGE
+482 LKANE

-507 NLLTSGIDIEKGEYE
+507 NLLTYGINIEKGEYE
-522 EFGIPATI
+522 DFGIPASI
-530 VANYLRE
+530 VAHYLRE
-537 NLIIPEKCDLNDI
+537 NMIIPEKCDLNDI

-568 KLCEFE
+568 KLCDFE
-574 SLLDSNVKLEKVLP
+574 VLLDKNEKLEKVLP
-588 DLVGKYEKYKGYTIR
+588 DLVAKYEKYKGYTIKS
-603 QLCQEMHDFYKN
+603 LCQEIHNFYKSK
-615 RNISYIQKKMFLKE
+615 NISSLQKKIFLKE
-629 FLPEYV
+629 NFPEYV
-635 LNPQI
+635 LNPQT
-640 ANYEFIRGKGELI
+640 ANYEFVRGKGELI
-653 PLTECKGRIALEGA
+653 PLEDCLGRIALEGA

-680 ERWND
+680 ERWNK
-685 ITLNYFLTLEQI
+685 INLEYFLCLGEL
-697 INEFPGFEPE
+697 INEFPGFETE

-713 QNENGK
+713 QKENGK
-719 KIIYGTV
+719 TKMYGIV
-726 LKKEFEPKA
+726 LKKEYEPK

>member
-1 MQLFLFKKY
+1 MK
-10 KMRPLSISDSAKKI
+10 PLSISESARKI
-24 FPINTR
+24 FPIRTK
-30 RELIDLKDTDFP
+30 RELIDLKETDF
-42 AVSAVILTKN
+42 AVVASVILTKS
-52 DMEYVKKI
+52 DVEWVKKI
-60 ESLSFNL
+60 GCLCFDL
-67 PIIVVIEDGNEDAK
+67 PIVVVIEEGNEEAK
-81 INLQKINS
+81 TNLSKSQYS
-89 AVVIDSSKKN
+89 LVVDTSKKN

-104 RKIESLAQKYENKI
+104 RKIESLAQKYESKI

-128 YTFTANSEFDCP
+128 YTMTANSQFDCP

-148 MKHPAGKSFVDFFG
+148 MKHPTGKSFVDFFG

-200 DKTYFVLNGTSAS
+200 DKTYFVLNGTSSS
-213 NKIALNAI
+213 NKMVLNAI
-221 VTPGDLV
+221 LTPGDLV

-238 CHGALIQGGAI
+238 CHGGLIQSGAT

-270 FKEEY
+270 FNEDY
-275 IRELIREKCPEKAD
+275 IRTLIREKCPEKAK
-289 LPRPIRL
+289 LKRPIRL
-296 TVIELG
+296 AVIQLG
-302 TYDGVISNAKQIVEK
+302 TYDGVISNAKQIIGK

-337 IPMMKDC
+337 IPMMKEC
-344 SPLLIE
+344 SPLLLE

-392 HKRFNNSYMMH
+392 HKRFNNAYMIH

-414 ALDVNAKIHEGKAGR
+414 ALDVNAKIHEGEAGK
-429 KLWNNCVKLGIDARK
+429 KLWHLCVKLGIDARK
-444 MVLNNCKYF
+444 MILKNCKYF

-463 KKWEEGDTEDMAEN
+463 KKWEEGDTEEMAN
-477 IDYFL
+477 DKNYFL
-482 LKSGE
+482 LEAGE
-487 KWHGFEGYGKRQYFI
+487 KWHGFAGYGKNQYFI

-507 NLLTSGIDIEKGEYE
+507 NILTLGINIEKGEYE
-522 EFGIPATI
+522 DFGIPAVI
-530 VANYLRE
+530 VAHYLRE
-537 NLIIPEKCDLNDI
+537 NMIIPEKCDLNDI
-550 LFLLTPAE
+550 LFLFTPAE

-568 KLCEFE
+568 KLCDFE
-574 SLLDSNVKLEKVLP
+574 ELLDKDVKLEKMLP
-588 DLVGKYEKYKGYTIR
+588 DLVQRYEIYKKYTIK
-603 QLCQEMHDFYKN
+603 QLCQKIHDYYKN
-615 RNISYIQKKMFLKE
+615 KNLSELQKKMFLKE
-629 FLPEYV
+629 NFPEYV

-640 ANYEFIRGKGELI
+640 ANYEFIRGKGELVPI
-653 PLTECKGRIALEGA
+653 KEIKGRIALEGA

-685 ITLNYFLTLEQI
+685 ITQQYFLCLEDI

-713 QNENGK
+713 EKEDGK
-719 KIIYGTV
+719 KVAYGIV
-726 LKKEFEPKA
+726 LKKEFEPKI

>member
-1 MQLFLFKKY
+1 
-10 KMRPLSISDSAKKI
+10 
-24 FPINTR
+24 
-30 RELIDLKDTDFP
+30 
-42 AVSAVILTKN
+42 
-52 DMEYVKKI
+52 
-60 ESLSFNL
+60 
-67 PIIVVIEDGNEDAK
+67 
-81 INLQKINS
+81 
-89 AVVIDSSKKN
+89 
-99 IELYS
+99 
-104 RKIESLAQKYENKI
+104 
-118 DSPFFRALKE
+118 
-128 YTFTANSEFDCP
+128 
-140 GHQGGEFF
+140 

-200 DKTYFVLNGTSAS
+200 DKTYFVLNGTSTS
-213 NKIALNAI
+213 NKMALNAI
-221 VTPGDLV
+221 LTPGDLV

-270 FKEEY
+270 FKEDY
-275 IRELIREKCPEKAD
+275 IRNLIREKCPERAELK
-289 LPRPIRL
+289 RPIRL
-296 TVIELG
+296 AVIELG
-302 TYDGVISNAKQIVEK
+302 TYDGVISNAKQIIEK

-337 IPMMKDC
+337 IPMMKEC
-344 SPLLIE
+344 SPLLVD

-385 GQDRYVT
+385 GQDRYIT
-392 HKRFNNSYMMH
+392 HKRFNNAYMMH
-403 SSTSPF
+403 ASTSPF

-414 ALDVNAKIHEGKAGR
+414 ALDVNAKIHEGEAGK
-429 KLWNNCVKLGIDARK
+429 KLWNTCVKLGIDARK
-444 MVLNNCKYF
+444 MILNNCKYF

-463 KKWEEGDTEDMAEN
+463 KKWEEGDTEEMANN

-482 LKSGE
+482 LKAGE
-487 KWHGFEGYGKRQYFI
+487 KWHGFEGYGKKQYFI

-507 NLLTSGIDIEKGEYE
+507 NVLTIGINIEKGEYE
-522 EFGIPATI
+522 DFGIPAVI
-530 VANYLRE
+530 VAHYLRE
-537 NLIIPEKCDLNDI
+537 NMIVPEKCDLNDI
-550 LFLLTPAE
+550 LFLFTPAE

-568 KLCEFE
+568 KLCDFE
-574 SLLDSNVKLEKVLP
+574 VLLDKDVKLEKILP
-588 DLVGKYEKYKGYTIR
+588 DLVEKHEKYKNYTIR
-603 QLCQEMHDFYKN
+603 QLCQEIHNMYKSK
-615 RNISYIQKKMFLKE
+615 NIADLQKKMFLKE
-629 FLPEYV
+629 NFPEYA
-635 LNPQI
+635 LNPQL
-640 ANYEFIRGKGELI
+640 ANYELIRGKGELI

-685 ITLNYFLTLEQI
+685 ITQQYFLCLEDI

-713 QNENGK
+713 EKENGK
-719 KIIYGTV
+719 KRSYGIV
-726 LKKEFEPKA
+726 LKKEFEPKI

>member
-1 MQLFLFKKY
+1 
-10 KMRPLSISDSAKKI
+10 MRPLSISDSAKKI

-81 INLQKINS
+81 INLQKIKS

-392 HKRFNNSYMMH
+392 HKRFNNSY
-403 SSTSPF
+403 
-409 YPLFA
+409 
-414 ALDVNAKIHEGKAGR
+414 I
-429 KLWNNCVKLGIDARK
+429 
-444 MVLNNCKYF
+444 
-453 KPLVPPIVNG
+453 
-463 KKWEEGDTEDMAEN
+463 
-477 IDYFL
+477 
-482 LKSGE
+482 
-487 KWHGFEGYGKRQYFI
+487 
-502 DPCKL
+502 
-507 NLLTSGIDIEKGEYE
+507 
-522 EFGIPATI
+522 
-530 VANYLRE
+530 
-537 NLIIPEKCDLNDI
+537 
-550 LFLLTPAE
+550 
-558 SFAKIENLVN
+558 
-568 KLCEFE
+568 
-574 SLLDSNVKLEKVLP
+574 
-588 DLVGKYEKYKGYTIR
+588 
-603 QLCQEMHDFYKN
+603 
-615 RNISYIQKKMFLKE
+615 
-629 FLPEYV
+629 
-635 LNPQI
+635 
-640 ANYEFIRGKGELI
+640 
-653 PLTECKGRIALEGA
+653 
-667 LPYPPGIICVQPG
+667 
-680 ERWND
+680 
-685 ITLNYFLTLEQI
+685 
-697 INEFPGFEPE
+697 
-707 IQGVYL
+707 
-713 QNENGK
+713 
-719 KIIYGTV
+719 
-726 LKKEFEPKA
+726 

>member
-1 MQLFLFKKY
+1 
-10 KMRPLSISDSAKKI
+10 MRPLSISDSARKI

-30 RELIDLKDTDFP
+30 RELINLKDTDFP

-60 ESLSFNL
+60 ESLSFDL

-81 INLQKINS
+81 INLQKIKS

-238 CHGALIQGGAI
+238 CHGALIQGGGI

-296 TVIELG
+296 AVIELG

-444 MVLNNCKYF
+444 MVINNCKYF

-588 DLVGKYEKYKGYTIR
+588 DLVEKYEKYKGYTIR

-615 RNISYIQKKMFLKE
+615 RNISSIQKKMFLKE
-629 FLPEYV
+629 YFPEYV

-653 PLTECKGRIALEGA
+653 PLSECKGRIALEGA

-685 ITLNYFLTLEQI
+685 TTINYFLSLEQI

-719 KIIYGTV
+719 KVIYGTV
-726 LKKEFEPKA
+726 LKKEFEPKN

>member
-1 MQLFLFKKY
+1 
-10 KMRPLSISDSAKKI
+10 MRPLSISDSARKI

-60 ESLSFNL
+60 ESLSFDL

-81 INLQKINS
+81 INLQKIKS

-296 TVIELG
+296 AVIELG

-588 DLVGKYEKYKGYTIR
+588 DLVEKYEKYKGYTIR

-615 RNISYIQKKMFLKE
+615 RNISSIQKKMFLKE
-629 FLPEYV
+629 NFPEYV
-635 LNPQI
+635 LNPQT
-640 ANYEFIRGKGELI
+640 ANYEFIRGKGELV
-653 PLTECKGRIALEGA
+653 PLSECKGRIALEGA

-726 LKKEFEPKA
+726 LKKEFEPKD

>member
-1 MQLFLFKKY
+1 
-10 KMRPLSISDSAKKI
+10 MRPLSISDSARKI

-60 ESLSFNL
+60 ESLSFDL

-81 INLQKINS
+81 INLQKIKS

-296 TVIELG
+296 AVIELG

-615 RNISYIQKKMFLKE
+615 RNISSIQKKMFLKE
-629 FLPEYV
+629 NFPEYV
-635 LNPQI
+635 LNPQT
-640 ANYEFIRGKGELI
+640 ANYEFIRGKGELV
-653 PLTECKGRIALEGA
+653 PLSECKGRIALEGA

-719 KIIYGTV
+719 KVIYGTV
-726 LKKEFEPKA
+726 LKKEFEPKD

>member
-1 MQLFLFKKY
+1 
-10 KMRPLSISDSAKKI
+10 MRPLSISESAKKI
-24 FPINTR
+24 FPIRTK
-30 RELIDLKDTDFP
+30 RELIDLKETDFP
-42 AVSAVILTKN
+42 TVSAVILTKA
-52 DMEYVKKI
+52 DLDWIKKI
-60 ESLSFNL
+60 EELCFDL
-67 PIIVVIEDGNEDAK
+67 PIIIVIEEGKEDEKTKVPKLGAT
-81 INLQKINS
+81 
-89 AVVIDSSKKN
+89 AVIDSSKKN

-104 RKIESLAQKYENKI
+104 RKIENFAQKYENKI
-118 DSPFFRALKE
+118 DSPFFRSLKE
-128 YTFTANSEFDCP
+128 YTISANSEFDCP

-162 ENLFRADLCNADVK
+162 ENLFRADLCNADAK

-187 YDAEKFAAKVFNA
+187 YDAEKFAAKVYNA
-200 DKTYFVLNGTSAS
+200 DKTYFVLNGTSTS
-213 NKIALNAI
+213 NKIAINAI
-221 VTPGDLV
+221 VAPGDLV
-228 LYDRNNHKSC
+228 LYDRNNHKSV
-238 CHGALIQGGAI
+238 CHGALIISGAI

-275 IRELIREKCPEKAD
+275 IRNLIRERCPEKAE
-289 LPRPIRL
+289 LKRPIRL
-296 TVIELG
+296 AVIELG
-302 TYDGVISNAKQIVEK
+302 TYDGVISNAKQIIEK

-337 IPMMKDC
+337 IPMMKVC
-344 SPLLIE
+344 SPLLVE

-369 GFSQTS
+369 GFSQSS

-385 GQDRYVT
+385 GQERYVT

-429 KLWNNCVKLGIDARK
+429 KLWNNCVKLGIEARK

-453 KPLVPPIVNG
+453 KPLVPPMVNG
-463 KKWEEGDTEDMAEN
+463 KKWEESDTEEMANN

-482 LKSGE
+482 LKAGE

-507 NLLTSGIDIEKGEYE
+507 NLLTIGINIEKKEYE
-522 EFGIPATI
+522 DFGIPAVI
-530 VANYLRE
+530 VAHYLRE
-537 NLIIPEKCDLNDI
+537 NMIVPEKCDLNDI

-574 SLLDSNVKLEKVLP
+574 HLIDKNVPVEKMLP
-588 DLVGKYEKYKGYTIR
+588 DLVQKSEKYKGYTIK
-603 QLCQEMHDFYKN
+603 QLCQEMHNFYKN
-615 RNISYIQKKMFLKE
+615 NNIALLQKKLFLKE
-629 FLPEYV
+629 NFPEYAI
-635 LNPQI
+635 NPQL
-640 ANYEFIRGKGELI
+640 ANYEFVRGKGELI

-685 ITLNYFLTLEQI
+685 ITMEYFLFLEKS

-713 QNENGK
+713 QKENGK
-719 KIIYGTV
+719 TKIYAIV
-726 LKKEFEPKA
+726 LKKEFEPKI